1 MHAEL
6 ARAFG
11 VVKLACAR
19 TNRALGVW
27 DGDDAKADAI
37 ERACRELAD
46 GQLDEHIVVDRLQ
59 GGAGTS
65 TNMNVNEV
73 LANRALQILGE
84 PLGDYERVSPLDDL
98 NLHQST
104 NDTYPT
110 ALRLAAI
117 ELLHRLEE
125 QIVALQEAFQAKEKE
140 FAHVVKVGRT
150 QYQDAVLTT
159 LGREMGAYA
168 EALNRD
174 RWRIYK
180 CEERLRVVNLGGTA
194 IGTGFAA
201 PRQYIF
207 RVVDVLRELT
217 SIGFARAENLT
228 EATQNADVFVEVS
241 GILKAYA
248 ATLLKISGDLR
259 LLSSGPEAGLGE
271 IRLPRRQA
279 GSSIMPGKV
288 NPVIPEAV
296 SQAAMLVFGYD
307 ATIATAA
314 GLGSLELN
322 AFLPLVADCLLES
335 LPPAGRRR
343 RSPAPA
349 LRRGHRGRRGA
360 LRARTCE
367 PPARR
372 PRRWCPR
379 SATTPPATSPAAPR
393 SAARPSATSSSRT
406 ACSAPSST
414 TSCSPPRPSAGW
426 GRPRPAAAAW
436 KTRRTEETPM
446 GLMDAPKGMRLH
458 IGIFG
463 RRNVGKSS
471 LLNAITRQEVSIV
484 SDFAGTTTDPVE
496 KPMELLPLGPVL
508 FIDTAGIDDVGV
520 LGELR
525 AKRTM
530 QVFDRTDLGVLVT
543 EAGSWGEFE
552 DGILDEF
559 LERET
564 PIVVVFNKSDL
575 GERRRR

>member
-1 MHAEL
+1 
-6 ARAFG
+6 
-11 VVKLACAR
+11 
-19 TNRALGVW
+19 
-27 DGDDAKADAI
+27 
-37 ERACRELAD
+37 
-46 GQLDEHIVVDRLQ
+46 
-59 GGAGTS
+59 
-65 TNMNVNEV
+65 MNVNEV

-84 PLGDYERVSPLDDL
+84 PPGDYARVSPLDDL

-125 QIVALQEAFQAKEKE
+125 QIVALQEAFQAKEQE

-207 RVVDVLRELT
+207 RVVDTLRELT

-241 GILKAYA
+241 GILKAHA
-248 ATLLKISGDLR
+248 ATLLKICGDLR

-296 SQAAMLVFGYD
+296 SQVALLVFGYD

-322 AFLPLVADCLLES
+322 AFLPLIADCLLES
-335 LPPAGRRR
+335 LRC
-343 RSPAPA
+343 SPAPTRSCA
-349 LRRGHRGRRGA
+349 GSA
-360 LRARTCE
+360 SRASRPTRSAARRTCA
-367 PPARR
+367 PPAPR
-372 PRRWCPR
+372 PPRSSPR
-379 SATTPPATSPAAPR
+379 SATTPPATSRAPR
-393 SAARPSATSSSRT
+393 ARARGDDPRRRLADGLLTAEQYDELLTAEAVCRLGTPQHARP
-406 ACSAPSST
+406 
-414 TSCSPPRPSAGW
+414 
-426 GRPRPAAAAW
+426 
-436 KTRRTEETPM
+436 RRG
-446 GLMDAPKGMRLH
+446 GLMT
-458 IGIFG
+458 
-463 RRNVGKSS
+463 S
-471 LLNAITRQEVSIV
+471 
-484 SDFAGTTTDPVE
+484 
-496 KPMELLPLGPVL
+496 
-508 FIDTAGIDDVGV
+508 
-520 LGELR
+520 
-525 AKRTM
+525 
-530 QVFDRTDLGVLVT
+530 
-543 EAGSWGEFE
+543 
-552 DGILDEF
+552 
-559 LERET
+559 
-564 PIVVVFNKSDL
+564 
-575 GERRRR
+575 RRRRPHGH

>member
-1 MHAEL
+1 MSGETRSEHDLLGEVAVPAQSLHGAHTERALENFPLAGEPVHGEL

-11 VVKLACAR
+11 AVKLACAL

-27 DGDDAKADAI
+27 AGDDAKADAI

-46 GQLDEHIVVDRLQ
+46 GRLAAEIVVDRLQ

-84 PLGDYERVSPLDDL
+84 EPGSYDRVSPADDI

-117 ELLHRLEE
+117 ELLRKLEE
-125 QIVALQEAFQAKEKE
+125 QVVALQEAFQAKEQE

-207 RVVDVLRELT
+207 RVVDALRELT

-228 EATQNADVFVEVS
+228 EATQNTDVFVEVS
-241 GILKAYA
+241 GILKAHA
-248 ATLLKISGDLR
+248 MTLLKICGDLR

-296 SQAAMLVFGYD
+296 SQAALLVAGYD
-307 ATIATAA
+307 ATIATAC

-322 AFLPLVADCLLES
+322 AFFPLIADCLLQS
-335 LPPAGRRR
+335 LSLLAH
-343 RSPAPA
+343 SCEI
-349 LRRGHRGRRGA
+349 LRRYCVEGIEADEERCAAHV
-360 LRARTCE
+360 RA
-367 PPARR
+367 
-372 PRRWCPR
+372 
-379 SATTPPATSPAAPR
+379 S
-393 SAARPSATSSSRT
+393 SAAATALVPEIGYEAASEVAREAEARSRT
-406 ACSAPSST
+406 IRDVALE
-414 TSCSPPRPSAGW
+414 R
-426 GRPRPAAAAW
+426 
-436 KTRRTEETPM
+436 
-446 GLMDAPKGMRLH
+446 GLVTAEQYD
-458 IGIFG
+458 
-463 RRNVGKSS
+463 
-471 LLNAITRQEVSIV
+471 
-484 SDFAGTTTDPVE
+484 
-496 KPMELLPLGPVL
+496 ELLSAEAVCRLGTPQSRGGSV
-508 FIDTAGIDDVGV
+508 
-520 LGELR
+520 
-525 AKRTM
+525 
-530 QVFDRTDLGVLVT
+530 
-543 EAGSWGEFE
+543 EA
-552 DGILDEF
+552 
-559 LERET
+559 
-564 PIVVVFNKSDL
+564 
-575 GERRRR
+575 

>member
-1 MHAEL
+1 VNDVRIEHDLLGEVAVPAPSLHGAHTERAIENFPLAGEPVHGEL

-11 VVKLACAR
+11 TVKLACAR
-19 TNRALGVW
+19 TSRTLGAW
-27 DGDDAKADAI
+27 AGPEGDAKADAI

-46 GQLDEHIVVDRLQ
+46 GRLAAEIVVDRLQ

-84 PLGDYERVSPLDDL
+84 TPGRYARVSPLDDL

-117 ELLHRLEE
+117 TLLHRLEE
-125 QIVALQEAFQAKEKE
+125 QVVTLQEAFQQKEQA

-168 EALNRD
+168 EAVGRD

-207 RVVDVLRELT
+207 RVVDTLRELT
-217 SIGFARAENLT
+217 GIGFARAENLT

-241 GILKAYA
+241 GILKAHA
-248 ATLLKISGDLR
+248 MTLLKISGDLR

-296 SQAAMLVFGYD
+296 SQVALLVAGYD
-307 ATIATAA
+307 STIAMAA

-322 AFLPLVADCLLES
+322 AFLPLIADCLLQS
-335 LPPAGRRR
+335 LSLLAR
-343 RSPAPA
+343 ADEI
-349 LRRGHRGRRGA
+349 LRRFCVEGLEADEERCA
-360 LRARTCE
+360 LHVRA
-367 PPARR
+367 
-372 PRRWCPR
+372 
-379 SATTPPATSPAAPR
+379 S
-393 SAARPSATSSSRT
+393 SAAATALVPEIGYEAACEVVRAAQAEGATIRDVVVAKGILTASQYEELLSAEAVCRLGT
-406 ACSAPSST
+406 PQ
-414 TSCSPPRPSAGW
+414 PL
-426 GRPRPAAAAW
+426 GRP
-436 KTRRTEETPM
+436 
-446 GLMDAPKGMRLH
+446 
-458 IGIFG
+458 
-463 RRNVGKSS
+463 
-471 LLNAITRQEVSIV
+471 
-484 SDFAGTTTDPVE
+484 VE
-496 KPMELLPLGPVL
+496 
-508 FIDTAGIDDVGV
+508 D
-520 LGELR
+520 
-525 AKRTM
+525 
-530 QVFDRTDLGVLVT
+530 
-543 EAGSWGEFE
+543 
-552 DGILDEF
+552 
-559 LERET
+559 
-564 PIVVVFNKSDL
+564 
-575 GERRRR
+575 